1 MFAAAVI
8 VFREALEAA
17 LLIGIIAAATRGLI
31 GRGRWIVIGI
41 AAGLMLCLVVAG
53 LTDVI
58 AHWADGAGQE
68 LFNAGVLSAA
78 VLMLAWHNIW
88 MASHGK
94 EMAAQAKQVA
104 HSVVSG
110 GAELSAIALVISLAV
125 LREGSETA
133 LFMYGL
139 ATSDHLGAPA
149 VLSGAALGLLGGV
162 AAGGTLYAG
171 LVRIPLRWLFGVTS
185 LLVLMLA
192 SGMAGQI
199 ARLLIQ
205 GDILPFTGA
214 ALWDTSRFLPMNSTL
229 GSLLHVMM
237 GYEARPSAMQ
247 VMFYAATFCLI
258 LLGMVWSGQ
267 TQNRRKSLPVP
278 PIQTA

>member
-1 MFAAAVI
+1 MFAASII

-17 LLIGIIAAATRGLI
+17 LLIGIIAAATRGLD
-31 GRGRWIVIGI
+31 GRGRWIGIGI
-41 AAGLMLCLVVAG
+41 AAGLALSLVVAG

-58 AHWADGAGQE
+58 AQWADGAGQE
-68 LFNAGVLSAA
+68 LFNAAVLGVA

-110 GAELSAIALVISLAV
+110 GAELSAIALVIALAV

-133 LFMYGL
+133 LFLYGL
-139 ATSDHLGAPA
+139 AASDQLGAME
-149 VLSGAALGLLGGV
+149 VLSGAGLGLLGG
-162 AAGGTLYAG
+162 AAVGGALYAG
-171 LVRIPLRWLFGVTS
+171 LVRIPLRWLFGATS
-185 LLVLMLA
+185 LLVLLLA

-205 GDILPFTGA
+205 GDILPFSGR
-214 ALWDTSRFLPMNSTL
+214 ALWDTTALLPVNSSL
-229 GSLLHVMM
+229 GNLLHVMM

-247 VMFYAATFCLI
+247 VLFYVATFCLI
-258 LLGMVWSGQ
+258 LLGMLWSGRPPAQ
-267 TQNRRKSLPVP
+267 SRPTSHS
-278 PIQTA
+278 PIQSA

>member
-1 MFAAAVI
+1 MFGASII

-17 LLIGIIAAATRGLI
+17 LLIGIIAAATQGLS
-31 GRGRWIVIGI
+31 GRGRWIGIGI
-41 AAGLMLCLVVAG
+41 ASGLALSLVVAG

-58 AHWADGAGQE
+58 AQWADGAGQE
-68 LFNAGVLSAA
+68 LFNAAVLGIA

-94 EMAAQAKQVA
+94 EMAAQAKRVA
-104 HSVVSG
+104 HSVVAG
-110 GAELSAIALVISLAV
+110 DAELSAIALVIALAV

-133 LFMYGL
+133 LFLYGL
-139 ATSDHLGAPA
+139 STSDQLGAMA
-149 VLSGAALGLLGGV
+149 VLSGAGLGLLGGV
-162 AAGGTLYAG
+162 AAGSILYAG

-185 LLVLMLA
+185 LLVLVLA

-205 GDILPFTGA
+205 GDILPFAGA
-214 ALWDTSRFLPMNSTL
+214 ALWDTSGFLPMNSAL
-229 GSLLHVMM
+229 GNLLHVMM

-258 LLGMVWSGQ
+258 LLGMIWSGRVQ
-267 TQNRRKSLPVP
+267 ARLKPGVHP

>member
-17 LLIGIIAAATRGLI
+17 LLIGIIAAATRGLP
-31 GRGRWIVIGI
+31 GRGRWIGLGI
-41 AAGLMLCLVVAG
+41 AAGLLLSLVVAG

-58 AHWADGAGQE
+58 AQWADGAGQE
-68 LFNAGVLSAA
+68 LFNAAVLGIA

-94 EMAAQAKQVA
+94 EMAAQARRVA
-104 HSVVSG
+104 QSVVSG
-110 GAELSAIALVISLAV
+110 SAELSAIALVIALAV

-133 LFMYGL
+133 LFLYGL
-139 ATSDHLGAPA
+139 ATSDHLNATA
-149 VLSGAALGLLGGV
+149 VLSGATLGMLGGV
-162 AAGGTLYAG
+162 AAGGALYAG

-185 LLVLMLA
+185 LLVLLLA

-205 GDILPFTGA
+205 SDVLPVLGG
-214 ALWDTSRFLPMNSTL
+214 ALWDSSRFLPMDSAL
-229 GSLLHVMM
+229 GNLLHVMM

-247 VMFYAATFCLI
+247 VAFYGVTFSLI
-258 LLGMVWSGQ
+258 LLGMAWSRRSR
-267 TQNRRKSLPVP
+267 NRRMPLPRP

>member
-17 LLIGIIAAATRGLI
+17 LLIGIIAAATRGLS
-31 GRGRWIVIGI
+31 GRGRWIGIGV
-41 AAGLMLCLVVAG
+41 AAGLMLSLVVAG

-58 AHWADGAGQE
+58 AQWADGAGQE
-68 LFNAGVLSAA
+68 LFNAGVLGVA

-94 EMAAQAKQVA
+94 EMAAQARQVA

-110 GAELSAIALVISLAV
+110 GAELSAIALVIALAV

-133 LFMYGL
+133 LFLYGL
-139 ATSDHLGAPA
+139 ATSDHLSAPA
-149 VLSGAALGLLGGV
+149 VLSGAALGLLGGA
-162 AAGGTLYAG
+162 AAGGALYAG

-185 LLVLMLA
+185 LLVLLLA

-205 GDILPFTGA
+205 GDLLPFMGGV
-214 ALWDTSRFLPMNSTL
+214 LWDTSRFLPMDSTA
-229 GSLLHVMM
+229 GNLLHVMM

-247 VMFYAATFCLI
+247 VVFYAATFCLI
-258 LLGMVWSGQ
+258 LLGMVWSGRVQ
-267 TQNRRKSLPVP
+267 TRRKPLSPS